1 MRNTVI
7 PRRTRIL
14 EVTLGFRKGQL
25 LAKKKAGWGVRIF
38 EARAAMRGK
47 RGRKMTQQELGDAVG
62 VSATQIGFYESET
75 NEPNWATWRKLA
87 KALLI
92 DDPGELAFGTER
104 GRRGRGGLGGNDAA
118 ETA

>member
-1 MRNTVI
+1 MFTKT
-7 PRRTRIL
+7 RRARII

-38 EARAAMRGK
+38 EGRAAMRGK
-47 RGRKMTQQELGDAVG
+47 RGRKMTQAELGDAVG

-75 NEPNWATWRKLA
+75 NEPNWAMWTKLA

-92 DDPGELAFGTER
+92 DDPGELAFGTREKA
-104 GRRGRGGLGGNDAA
+104 RRRAAASSDAA
-118 ETA
+118 EEAG